1 MASSL
6 LEKIPAMADDA
17 LANLLAN
24 AERLEKEGS
33 KAQRTA
39 AVDLLP
45 AIRAELDTRRAAKL
59 DRMAQAR
66 RARTSQAEAARTAT
80 TSD

>member
-1 MASSL
+1 
-6 LEKIPAMADDA
+6 MADDA

-45 AIRAELDTRRAAKL
+45 AIKAEVEARRAAKL
-59 DRMAQAR
+59 DRAAKAR
-66 RARTSQAEAARTAT
+66 RAKAGLAEAARSAAT
-80 TSD
+80 SE

>member
-6 LEKIPAMADDA
+6 FEKIPAMADDA

-33 KAQRTA
+33 KTQRTA

-66 RARTSQAEAARTAT
+66 RARTSQAEAARAAAA
-80 TSD
+80 SE